1 MTIQTKETRDYRGA
15 CWTAVEDC
23 NLPGVML
30 MIAFLN
36 TLPLQEPGLSEL
48 VGRGGCRPQVP
59 VR

>member
-1 MTIQTKETRDYRGA
+1 MIQTQETRDYRGA

-23 NLPGVML
+23 NLPGDAEDRL
-30 MIAFLN
+30 LN

-48 VGRGGCRPQVP
+48 VGSGGCRPQLP